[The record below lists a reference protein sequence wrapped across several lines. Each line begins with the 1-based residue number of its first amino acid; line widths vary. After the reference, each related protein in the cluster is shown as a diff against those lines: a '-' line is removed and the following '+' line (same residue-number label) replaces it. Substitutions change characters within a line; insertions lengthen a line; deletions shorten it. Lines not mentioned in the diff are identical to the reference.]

1 MKAVF
6 IREFGGPEVLEIR
19 DVREPAKPD
28 GRQVLV
34 KVTAAGVNRAD
45 LIQRKG
51 AYPPPPGYS
60 PFIPGLEF
68 AGVAEEIGDECS
80 TVKPGMRVCG
90 ITAGE
95 AQAEYLLIDERLLI
109 ETPERLSD
117 IEAAAMPETFITAHD
132 AVFSQAAIV
141 DGEHLLIHAVGSG
154 VGLSAL
160 QMAAA
165 KGITVIGTSRTADK
179 LERCREYGMAV
190 GITADDLNA
199 MAKTVIENGGAD
211 VVLDL
216 VGGPYI
222 KHDLICMNKSGR
234 LMIVGLTAGSSADV
248 DLGLVLRKRLKLI
261 GTNLRSRTVEEK
273 AAATNAFC
281 EEFLPLIGAGKITP
295 VVDRIFDV
303 DDVAAAHR
311 YLESNTSFGKTV
323 LKF

>member
-6 IREFGGPEVLEIR
+6 IKEFGGPEVLEIR
-19 DVREPAKPD
+19 DVREPAMPE

-34 KVTAAGVNRAD
+34 KVIAAGLNRAD

-51 AYPPPPGYS
+51 AYPPPSGYS

-68 AGVAEEIGDECS
+68 AGVVEAAGSECS
-80 TVKPGMRVCG
+80 KVKAGMRVCG

-95 AQAEYLLIDERLLI
+95 AQAEFLLIDERLLI
-109 ETPERLSD
+109 ETPECLSD

-132 AVFSQAAIV
+132 AVFAQAAISS
-141 DGEHLLIHAVGSG
+141 GERLLIHAVGSG

-165 KGITVIGTSRTADK
+165 KDITVIGTSRTADK
-179 LERCREYGMAV
+179 LERCREHGLAV
-190 GITADDLNA
+190 GIAADDLDA
-199 MAKTVIENGGAD
+199 MAETVIENGGAD

-222 KHDLICMNKSGR
+222 KHDLRCMNKLGR

-248 DLGLVLRKRLKLI
+248 DLGLVLRNRLKLI

-281 EEFLPLIGAGKITP
+281 EEFLPLIEAGKIKP
-295 VVDRIFDV
+295 VIDRIFEL

-311 YLESNTSFGKTV
+311 YLESNASFGKTV